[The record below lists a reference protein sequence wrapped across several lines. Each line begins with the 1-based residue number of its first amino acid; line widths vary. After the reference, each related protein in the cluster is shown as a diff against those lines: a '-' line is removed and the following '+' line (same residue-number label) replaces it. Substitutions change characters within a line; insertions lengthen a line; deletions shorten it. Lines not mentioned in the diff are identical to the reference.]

1 MTAWRL
7 SILAERQMEH
17 LLGVS
22 IRDYGT
28 AHARNYRDLILLAM
42 DDVGADPTRFGA
54 ARIPRF
60 ADIWE
65 YQLRHSKDRA
75 PRGQRIRVPWHKLI
89 YRPLP
94 DGTVEI
100 LAIVGRSYPSSRA
113 ARQAERNTG

>member
-1 MTAWRL
+1 MISWRL
-7 SILAERQMEH
+7 TEPAEKHLAEIMAWSEHKFGALHASRYRH
-17 LLGVS
+17 LLS
-22 IRDYGT
+22 D
-28 AHARNYRDLILLAM
+28 AM

>member
-28 AHARNYRDLILLAM
+28 AHARNY
-42 DDVGADPTRFGA
+42 
-54 ARIPRF
+54 
-60 ADIWE
+60 
-65 YQLRHSKDRA
+65 
-75 PRGQRIRVPWHKLI
+75 
-89 YRPLP
+89 
-94 DGTVEI
+94 VEI